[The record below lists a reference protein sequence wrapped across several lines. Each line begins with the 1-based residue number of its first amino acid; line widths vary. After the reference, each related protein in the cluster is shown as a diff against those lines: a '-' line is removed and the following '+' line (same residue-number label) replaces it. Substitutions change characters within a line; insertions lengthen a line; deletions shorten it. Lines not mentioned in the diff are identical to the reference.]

1 MKMYNLTNEQLCRL
15 ATNGDNRA
23 VEILVNNNIG
33 FITEIAKA
41 VVSEYDLSV
50 NDPKITLDDL
60 LQEGQI
66 AVWKCIDKFDESL
79 DITFLTYVKPAIK
92 NSMIDFIRK
101 SIASSVVETVSLD
114 EITQSSEQRIWSKLI
129 DGAYSKTPEQI
140 ILRAEQLQELYAALR
155 KLGDRERTYLLYRFG
170 FEYDREHS
178 VADTAF
184 HFSLSASRAKS
195 VEKEAL
201 QKMRELM
208 FL

>member
-66 AVWKCIDKFDESL
+66 AVWKCIDKFDENL
-79 DITFLTYVKPAIK
+79 GITFLTYVKPAIK

>member
-1 MKMYNLTNEQLCRL
+1 MQK
-15 ATNGDNRA
+15 NGDNRA

-33 FITEIAKA
+33 FIKTIAKE
-41 VVSEYDLSV
+41 VSSQYRDSV
-50 NDPKITLDDL
+50 EFDDL
-60 LQEGQI
+60 IQEGKI
-66 AVWKCIDKFDESL
+66 AIWKCIDKFDESL
-79 DITFLTYVKPAIK
+79 GITFLTYVKPAIK

-114 EITQSSEQRIWSKLI
+114 DITQSSEQRIWSKLI

-140 ILRAEQLQELYAALR
+140 VLQEEQLQELYAALR

-170 FEYDREHS
+170 FEDDREHS

-195 VEKEAL
+195 VEKAAL
-201 QKMRELM
+201 QKMQKLM
-208 FL
+208 FS

>member
-1 MKMYNLTNEQLCRL
+1 MKMCNLTNEQLCRL
-15 ATNGDNRA
+15 AKNGDNRA
-23 VEILVNNNIG
+23 VEILVNTNIG
-33 FITEIAKA
+33 FIKTIAKA
-41 VVSEYDLSV
+41 VVSEYGILVCDE
-50 NDPKITLDDL
+50 KITLDDL
-60 LQEGQI
+60 LQEGQV
-66 AVWKCIDKFDESL
+66 AVWKCIDKFDKNL
-79 DITFLTYVKPAIK
+79 GGTFLTYVKPAIK

-140 ILRAEQLQELYAALR
+140 VLRAEQLRELYAALR

-170 FEYDREHS
+170 FEDDREHS

-195 VEKEAL
+195 VEKAAL